1 MSATEKITQKQE
13 LAITALLAT
22 GDQGRAAKASGVNPS
37 TLRRWF
43 NGDTAFVAAYAKAR
57 REAFSLAVAALQR
70 LAAKAVACLES
81 VLDDPDAPP
90 QCRVGAARTVLELAV
105 KGTETQDII
114 ARIDA
119 LEEASADAPR
129 TH

>member
-1 MSATEKITQKQE
+1 MSAAEKITQKQE

-43 NGDTAFVAAYAKAR
+43 VGDPAFVAAYAKAR

-70 LAAKAVACLES
+70 LACKAVACLES
-81 VLDDPDAPP
+81 VLDDKDAPP

-105 KGTETQDII
+105 KGTETQEII
-114 ARIDA
+114 ERLDK
-119 LEEASADAPR
+119 LEEATADAPR
-129 TH
+129 

>member
-1 MSATEKITQKQE
+1 MSATGKVTQKQE

-43 NGDTAFVAAYAKAR
+43 TGDPVFVAAYAKAR
-57 REAFSLAVAALQR
+57 REAFTLAVAALQR

-81 VLDDPDAPP
+81 VLDDVDAPP

-105 KGTETQDII
+105 KGTETQDVVE
-114 ARIDA
+114 RLDR
-119 LEEASADAPR
+119 LEEAAADAPR
-129 TH
+129 